1 MHFSLKG
8 QWLCNGMARGDV
20 CNSGRGRVIST
31 FQHGFRKPFIKS
43 FELTLAFTLIELLVV
58 IAVIAILAALLLP
71 ALAPAKERAKT
82 IQCLS
87 NERQISLG
95 MRLYADEANGL
106 YPESGAEIPWD
117 LIDNTTHKYS
127 WMQQIFSYVQ
137 NLNVYHCPKDSLSP
151 YSYFN
156 GARAAWVTAGSNFA
170 SADTKRIQFPAAYVL
185 SADTLWAN
193 SSTNDADKD
202 DYVNDCVGADT
213 NGTAFKDWRI
223 HNKGQNVLFDD
234 GHAMWYR
241 GYETNEMT
249 FRYDSMHGWQ

>member
-1 MHFSLKG
+1 MHISLKG
-8 QWLCNGMARGDV
+8 RWFCNGLARGDV
-20 CNSGRGRVIST
+20 CNSGWGEVISN
-31 FQHGFRKPFIKS
+31 FQPGFRKPLITS

-58 IAVIAILAALLLP
+58 IAVISILAALLLP
-71 ALAPAKERAKT
+71 VLAPAKERAKT

-95 MRLYADEANGL
+95 MKLYADEANGL
-106 YPESGAEIPWD
+106 YPESGGEIPWD
-117 LIDNTTHKYS
+117 MIDNQTHRFS

-137 NLNVYHCPKDSLSP
+137 NINVYHCPKDNLSP

-156 GARAAWVTAGSNFA
+156 GARAAWVVAGSNNA
-170 SADTKRIQFPAAYVL
+170 SLDTKKLLFPAAYVL
-185 SADTLWAN
+185 SADTFWTD

-202 DYVNDCVGADT
+202 DYVNNCVGAAT
-213 NGTAFKDWRI
+213 NGPAIKDWRI

-234 GHAMWYR
+234 GHAKWYR

-249 FRYDSMHGWQ
+249 FRYDSIHGWQ